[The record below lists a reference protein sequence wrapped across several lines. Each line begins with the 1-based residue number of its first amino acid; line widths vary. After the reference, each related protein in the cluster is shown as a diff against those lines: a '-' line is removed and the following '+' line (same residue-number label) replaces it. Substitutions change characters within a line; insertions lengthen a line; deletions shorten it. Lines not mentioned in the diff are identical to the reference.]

1 IVGANAFSHSSGI
14 HQDGMLKNKNTYEIM
29 TPESIGLKNQAL
41 NLTSRSGRAA
51 VKSHM
56 DTMGYKEEEY
66 NLDALYED
74 FLKLADRK

>member
-1 IVGANAFSHSSGI
+1 
-14 HQDGMLKNKNTYEIM
+14 IM

-56 DTMGYKEEEY
+56 DSMGYKEDEY
-66 NLDALYED
+66 NLDALYAD
-74 FLKLADRK
+74 FLKLADRKGQVFDYDLEALMHFSNLREEDDF

>member
-1 IVGANAFSHSSGI
+1 MPLAILRYSRRWHV
-14 HQDGMLKNKNTYEIM
+14 KNNNTDEIM

-56 DTMGYKEEEY
+56 DTMGYSDSDY
-66 NLDALYED
+66 NSKY
-74 FLKLADRK
+74 FCMKTF